1 MESTLFT
8 TLTADE
14 EANVSGGK
22 KKSSQ
27 KAAVKKFS
35 FTVFI
40 INSVIQFIGGDGGV
54 NGNGGDAIANI

>member
-14 EANVSGGK
+14 ELNFSGGK
-22 KKSSQ
+22 KKVPQ
-27 KAAVKKFS
+27 KAAAKKFS

-40 INSVIQFIGGDGGV
+40 INSVIQFIGGDAGAG
-54 NGNGGDAIANI
+54 GNGGDAIANL